1 MPNIPLSFLDEI
13 QTEISRLN
21 TLSTC
26 LEMAGATDY
35 LKNVNELRSLMLD
48 IAHFQHLQCDAI
60 HTKLGQC
67 FPATPHPQGG
77 AQ

>member
-35 LKNVNELRSLMLD
+35 LKNVNELRGLMLD
-48 IAHFQHLQCDAI
+48 QCDTI

-67 FPATPHPQGG
+67 FPATHNPQGD